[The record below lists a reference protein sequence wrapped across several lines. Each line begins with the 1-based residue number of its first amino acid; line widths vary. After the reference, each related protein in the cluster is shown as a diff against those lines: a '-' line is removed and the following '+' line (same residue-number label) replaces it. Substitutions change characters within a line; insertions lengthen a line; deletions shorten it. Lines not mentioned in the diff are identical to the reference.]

1 MGGSA
6 RTIAM
11 VAVAVVAAVAA
22 PYLEP
27 FIAEGLG
34 TLIVGEEAAVLGVE
48 GVTAVELTE
57 GGFIAAD
64 AAATATAD
72 AIAASEGGFMAADA
86 AASAAASTAANIET
100 AAQIAS
106 GAVTGAGSGAIQA
119 ELAGTDPWEG
129 AFQGALAGG
138 VGSAVSGAVGGLL
151 PDGTPAPVKAGVKGA
166 ATGFT
171 SAELRGKDLQTALT
185 TGAIS
190 GLASA
195 GTSALFPEG
204 FLGTQ
209 AQTDAAGNP
218 IEGAPEVP
226 QYRALETALKTVGGS
241 YLKQNISNIFN
252 PTPTTGLGSTTTS
265 SGSTSKVPGT
275 TSGSSTSVAYTPS
288 GQSYTP
294 SSSSKSSSSGSSS
307 GGGYSGGGGD
317 GSSSSSGGGGSGG
330 VQTSASPGSQALSQ
344 ALGVGA
350 PSLGTSGTALDTSTA
365 GETPDPS
372 TGGTPQNVWNMAS
385 LRVKDDIGDYL

>member
-6 RTIAM
+6 RTYAM
-11 VAVAVVAAVAA
+11 IGIAVVAAVAA
-22 PYLEP
+22 PYIAG

-34 TLIVGEEAAVLGVE
+34 TLIVAEEAAVIGVE
-48 GVTAVELTE
+48 GITAVELTE

-64 AAATATAD
+64 AAATAATD
-72 AIAASEGGFMAADA
+72 ALIASEGGFMAADA
-86 AASAAASTAANIET
+86 AATAAAETAANIGT
-100 AAQIAS
+100 ASQIAA

-119 ELAGTDPWEG
+119 ELAGEDPWTG

-138 VGSAVSGAVGGLL
+138 IGSAVSGAIGGIL
-151 PDGTPAPVKAGVKGA
+151 PDGTPDPIKAGVKSA

-171 SAELRGKDLQTALT
+171 SAELRGKDLETALK

-190 GLASA
+190 GVAAA

-204 FLGTQ
+204 FLGTRS
-209 AQTDAAGNP
+209 QTDASGNP
-218 IEGAPEVP
+218 IEGAPDVP
-226 QYRALETALKTVGGS
+226 RYSELESALKTVGGS

-252 PTPTTGLGSTTTS
+252 PTPTTGLGRTTTA
-265 SGSTSKVPGT
+265 SGSTPSVPGT
-275 TSGSSTSVAYTPS
+275 TSGTRSGTSPSIAYTPS
-288 GQSYTP
+288 GESYTP
-294 SSSSKSSSSGSSS
+294 SASGKPSSSGSSS
-307 GGGYSGGGGD
+307 GGSN
-317 GSSSSSGGGGSGG
+317 G

-344 ALGVGA
+344 ALGVGS

>member
-6 RTIAM
+6 RTYAM
-11 VAVAVVAAVAA
+11 IGIAVVAAVAA
-22 PYLEP
+22 PYIAG

-34 TLIVGEEAAVLGVE
+34 TLIVAEEAAVIGVE
-48 GVTAVELTE
+48 GITAVELTE

-64 AAATATAD
+64 AAATAATD
-72 AIAASEGGFMAADA
+72 ALIASEGGFMAADA
-86 AASAAASTAANIET
+86 AVTAATETAANIGT
-100 AAQIAS
+100 ASEIAAGAVTGGAS
-106 GAVTGAGSGAIQA
+106 GAVQA
-119 ELAGTDPWEG
+119 ELSGQDPWTG

-138 VGSAVSGAVGGLL
+138 VGSAVSGAIGGIL
-151 PDGTPAPVKAGVKGA
+151 PDGTPDPIRAGVKGA

-171 SAELRGKDLQTALT
+171 SAELKGKDLETALK

-190 GLASA
+190 GVAAA

-204 FLGTQ
+204 FLGTRS
-209 AQTDAAGNP
+209 QTDAFGNP
-218 IEGAPEVP
+218 IEGAPDIP
-226 QYRALETALKTVGGS
+226 RYSDLEAALKTVGGS

-252 PTPTTGLGSTTTS
+252 PTPTTGLGRTTTA
-265 SGSTSKVPGT
+265 SGSTPSVPNITSGITSGT
-275 TSGSSTSVAYTPS
+275 TSGTTSSTKSGTSPSVAYTPS

-294 SSSSKSSSSGSSS
+294 STSGKSSSSGSSS
-307 GGGYSGGGGD
+307 GG
-317 GSSSSSGGGGSGG
+317 SSG
-330 VQTSASPGSQALSQ
+330 VQTSAAPGSQALSQ
-344 ALGVGA
+344 ALGVGS
-350 PSLGTSGTALDTSTA
+350 PSLGTSGTALDTSSA

>member
-6 RTIAM
+6 RTYAM
-11 VAVAVVAAVAA
+11 IGIAVVAAVAA
-22 PYLEP
+22 PYIAG

-34 TLIVGEEAAVLGVE
+34 TLIVAEEAAVIGIE
-48 GVTAVELTE
+48 GITAVELTE

-64 AAATATAD
+64 AAATAATD
-72 AIAASEGGFMAADA
+72 ALIASEGGFMAADA
-86 AASAAASTAANIET
+86 AATAAAETAANIGT
-100 AAQIAS
+100 ASQVAA

-119 ELAGTDPWEG
+119 ELAGEDPWTG

-138 VGSAVSGAVGGLL
+138 IGSAVSGAIGGIL
-151 PDGTPAPVKAGVKGA
+151 PDGTPDPIRAGVKSA

-171 SAELRGKDLQTALT
+171 SAELRGKDLETALK

-190 GLASA
+190 GVAAA

-204 FLGTQ
+204 FLGTRS
-209 AQTDAAGNP
+209 QTDASGNP
-218 IEGAPEVP
+218 IEGAPDIP
-226 QYRALETALKTVGGS
+226 RYSDLEAALKTVGGS
-241 YLKQNISNIFN
+241 YLKQNISNNFN
-252 PTPTTGLGSTTTS
+252 PTPTTGLGRTTTA
-265 SGSTSKVPGT
+265 SGSTPSVPGT
-275 TSGSSTSVAYTPS
+275 TSGTTSGTKSGTSPSVAYTPS

-294 SSSSKSSSSGSSS
+294 STSGKSSSSGSSS
-307 GGGYSGGGGD
+307 GG
-317 GSSSSSGGGGSGG
+317 SSG
-330 VQTSASPGSQALSQ
+330 VQTSAAPGSQALSQ
-344 ALGVGA
+344 ALGVGS

>member
-6 RTIAM
+6 RTYAM
-11 VAVAVVAAVAA
+11 IGIAVVAAVAA
-22 PYLEP
+22 PYIAG

-34 TLIVGEEAAVLGVE
+34 TLVVAEEAAVVAVE
-48 GVTAVELTE
+48 GVTAAELTE

-86 AASAAASTAANIET
+86 AASAAASTAANIGTVSEI
-100 AAQIAS
+100 AAGAVTGGAS
-106 GAVTGAGSGAIQA
+106 GAVQA
-119 ELAGTDPWEG
+119 ELSGQDPWTG

-138 VGSAVSGAVGGLL
+138 VGSAVSGAIGGIL
-151 PDGTPAPVKAGVKGA
+151 PDGTPDPIRAGVKGA

-171 SAELRGKDLQTALT
+171 SAELRGKDLETALK

-190 GLASA
+190 GVAAA

-204 FLGTQ
+204 FLGTRS
-209 AQTDAAGNP
+209 QTDAFGNP
-218 IEGAPEVP
+218 IEGAPDVP
-226 QYRALETALKTVGGS
+226 RYSDLEAALKTVGGS

-252 PTPTTGLGSTTTS
+252 PTPTTGLGRTTTA
-265 SGSTSKVPGT
+265 SGSTPSVPGT
-275 TSGSSTSVAYTPS
+275 TSGTTFGTTSGTSPSVAYTPS

-294 SSSSKSSSSGSSS
+294 STSGKSSSSGSSS
-307 GGGYSGGGGD
+307 GG
-317 GSSSSSGGGGSGG
+317 SSG
-330 VQTSASPGSQALSQ
+330 VQTSAAPGSQALSQ
-344 ALGVGA
+344 ALGVGS

>member
-6 RTIAM
+6 RTYAM
-11 VAVAVVAAVAA
+11 IGIAVVAAVAA
-22 PYLEP
+22 PYIAG

-34 TLIVGEEAAVLGVE
+34 TLVVAEEAAVVAVE
-48 GVTAVELTE
+48 GVTAAELTE

-86 AASAAASTAANIET
+86 AATAVAETAANIGT
-100 AAQIAS
+100 ASEIAAGAVTGGAS
-106 GAVTGAGSGAIQA
+106 GAVQA
-119 ELAGTDPWEG
+119 ELSGQDPWTG

-138 VGSAVSGAVGGLL
+138 VGSAVSGAIGGIL
-151 PDGTPAPVKAGVKGA
+151 PDGTPDPIRAGVKGA

-171 SAELRGKDLQTALT
+171 SAELKGKDLETALK

-190 GLASA
+190 GVAAA

-204 FLGTQ
+204 FLGTRS
-209 AQTDAAGNP
+209 QTDAFGNP
-218 IEGAPEVP
+218 IEGAPDIP
-226 QYRALETALKTVGGS
+226 RYSDLEAALKTVGGS

-252 PTPTTGLGSTTTS
+252 PTPTTGLGRTTTA
-265 SGSTSKVPGT
+265 SGSTPSVPGT
-275 TSGSSTSVAYTPS
+275 TSGTTSGTKSGTSPSVAYTPS

-294 SSSSKSSSSGSSS
+294 STSGKSSSSGSSS
-307 GGGYSGGGGD
+307 GG
-317 GSSSSSGGGGSGG
+317 SSG
-330 VQTSASPGSQALSQ
+330 VQTSAAPGSQALSQ
-344 ALGVGA
+344 ALGVGS

-372 TGGTPQNVWNMAS
+372 TGGAPENVWNMAS

>member
-6 RTIAM
+6 RTYAM
-11 VAVAVVAAVAA
+11 IGIAVVAAVAA
-22 PYLEP
+22 PYVAG

-34 TLIVGEEAAVLGVE
+34 TLVVAEDAAVIGVE
-48 GVTAVELTE
+48 GTTAVDLTQ

-64 AAATATAD
+64 ATATATAD
-72 AIAASEGGFMAADA
+72 AVAASEGGFMAADA
-86 AASAAASTAANIET
+86 AATAVADTAANVAT
-100 AAQIAS
+100 ASEIAAGAVTGGAS
-106 GAVTGAGSGAIQA
+106 GAVQA
-119 ELAGTDPWEG
+119 ELSGQDPWTG

-138 VGSAVSGAVGGLL
+138 VGSAVSGAIGGIL
-151 PDGTPAPVKAGVKGA
+151 PDGTPDPIKAGVKGA

-171 SAELRGKDLQTALT
+171 SAELKGKDLETALK

-190 GLASA
+190 GVAAA
-195 GTSALFPEG
+195 GTNALFPEG

-209 AQTDAAGNP
+209 SQTDASGNP
-218 IEGAPEVP
+218 IEGAPDIP
-226 QYRALETALKTVGGS
+226 RYSDLEAALKTVGGS

-252 PTPTTGLGSTTTS
+252 PTPTTGLGSTTTA
-265 SGSTSKVPGT
+265 SGSTPSVPGT
-275 TSGSSTSVAYTPS
+275 TSGTSPSIAYTPS

-294 SSSSKSSSSGSSS
+294 STSGKSSSSGSSS
-307 GGGYSGGGGD
+307 GG
-317 GSSSSSGGGGSGG
+317 SSG

>member
-1 MGGSA
+1 MIG
-6 RTIAM
+6 I
-11 VAVAVVAAVAA
+11 AVVAAVAA
-22 PYLEP
+22 PYVAG
-27 FIAEGLG
+27 FIAQGLG
-34 TLIVGEEAAVLGVE
+34 TLVVGEEAAVITVE
-48 GVTAVELTE
+48 GVTAAEVTE

-64 AAATATAD
+64 ATATATAD

-86 AASAAASTAANIET
+86 AVTAAASTAANIGTVSEI
-100 AAQIAS
+100 AAGAITGSVS
-106 GAVTGAGSGAIQA
+106 GAAQA
-119 ELAGTDPWEG
+119 ELSGQDPWTG

-138 VGSAVSGAVGGLL
+138 VGSAVSGAIGGIL
-151 PDGTPAPVKAGVKGA
+151 PDGTPDPIRAGVKGA
-166 ATGFT
+166 TTGFT
-171 SAELRGKDLQTALT
+171 SAELKGKDLETALK

-190 GLASA
+190 GVAAA

-204 FLGTQ
+204 FLGTRS
-209 AQTDAAGNP
+209 QTDASGNP
-218 IEGAPEVP
+218 IEGAPDVP
-226 QYRALETALKTVGGS
+226 RYSDLEAALKTVGGS

-252 PTPTTGLGSTTTS
+252 PTPTTDLGRTTTA
-265 SGSTSKVPGT
+265 SGSTPSVPGT
-275 TSGSSTSVAYTPS
+275 TSGTTSNTTSGTKSGTSPSIAFTPS

-294 SSSSKSSSSGSSS
+294 STSGKSSSSGSSS
-307 GGGYSGGGGD
+307 GGTN
-317 GSSSSSGGGGSGG
+317 G

-350 PSLGTSGTALDTSTA
+350 PSLGTSGTALDSSTA

>member
-22 PYLEP
+22 PYIAP

-34 TLIVGEEAAVLGVE
+34 TLVVAEEAAVIGVE
-48 GVTAVELTE
+48 GVTAAELTE

-72 AIAASEGGFMAADA
+72 ALAASEGGFMAADA
-86 AASAAASTAANIET
+86 AVTAATETAANIGT
-100 AAQIAS
+100 ASEIAAGAVTGGAS
-106 GAVTGAGSGAIQA
+106 GAVQA
-119 ELAGTDPWEG
+119 ELSGQDPWTG

-138 VGSAVSGAVGGLL
+138 VGSAVSGAIGGVL
-151 PDGTPAPVKAGVKGA
+151 PDGTPDPIRAGVKGA

-171 SAELRGKDLQTALT
+171 SAELKGKDLETALK

-190 GLASA
+190 GVAAA

-204 FLGTQ
+204 FLGTR
-209 AQTDAAGNP
+209 AQTDAFGNP
-218 IEGAPEVP
+218 IEGAPDIP
-226 QYRALETALKTVGGS
+226 RYSDLETALKTVGGS

-252 PTPTTGLGSTTTS
+252 PTPTTGLGRTTTA
-265 SGSTSKVPGT
+265 SGSTPSVPGT
-275 TSGSSTSVAYTPS
+275 TSGTTSGTKSGTSPSVAYTPS

-294 SSSSKSSSSGSSS
+294 STSGKSSSSGSSS
-307 GGGYSGGGGD
+307 GG
-317 GSSSSSGGGGSGG
+317 SSG

-344 ALGVGA
+344 ALGVGS
-350 PSLGTSGTALDTSTA
+350 PSLGTSGTALDSSTA